1 MPGPSSAPDRPAA
14 KPAPVVASVST
25 TSVLSAVSLPSL
37 TPSECD
43 AAVQAL
49 ESVTSRQLRVGCD
62 ENSVWRDRYYLLSR
76 HLLHWMREIAY
87 PQSSSE
93 FSAGRAELLRNCT
106 FEFDVTAPVQQ
117 LASALIPYYELLANE
132 NVEPDL

>member
-1 MPGPSSAPDRPAA
+1 VPGPSSAPDRPAA

-62 ENSVWRDRYYLLSR
+62 ENSVWRDRYYLLSLCYVTR
-76 HLLHWMREIAY
+76 CCV
-87 PQSSSE
+87 
-93 FSAGRAELLRNCT
+93 FCT
-106 FEFDVTAPVQQ
+106 L
-117 LASALIPYYELLANE
+117 LASPVYKKLQHL
-132 NVEPDL
+132 VT